1 MALCLQTYEM
11 TFIEKI
17 STIDQ
22 IFIASKKNIY
32 GPTELKAILEQFEF
46 NAGEMAEHLLF
57 PENLPYGRKCAYR
70 SKNFEVIVMNWK
82 PGKCSNIHNHGNS
95 FGCVYSVT
103 GNANNVLYNENLEI
117 IATIPLINNTIAEV
131 PKGIFHVIENISDDY
146 AISLHF
152 YAPPMC
158 GMKVIDSENKTKSY
172 FVKNEV
178 GAWDPK
184 PEEVI
189 L

>member
-1 MALCLQTYEM
+1 M
-11 TFIEKI
+11 TFNEKI
-17 STIDQ
+17 NQIDQ
-22 IFIASKKNIY
+22 IYTKNRGYIKC
-32 GPTELKAILEQFEF
+32 PADLKAILEQFTF
-46 NAGEMAEHLLF
+46 NAEEMAEHLLY
-57 PENLPYGRKCAYR
+57 PENLPYGRKCAFR

-103 GNANNVLYNENLEI
+103 GNANNVMCDENLEK
-117 IATIPLINNTIAEV
+117 IAIIPLINNTIAEV
-131 PKGIFHVIENISDDY
+131 PKGIFHVIENISDEY

-184 PEEVI
+184 PEEVASSQV
-189 L
+189 

>member
-1 MALCLQTYEM
+1 M
-11 TFIEKI
+11 TFYEK
-17 STIDQ
+17 IDQ
-22 IFIASKKNIY
+22 IDQILSNNKQSVK
-32 GPTELKAILEQFEF
+32 GPAELKAILEQFEF
-46 NAGEMAEHLLF
+46 NADEMAEHLLN
-57 PENLPYGRKCAYR
+57 PEDLPYGRKCAYR

-82 PGKCSNIHNHGNS
+82 PGKNSNIHNHGNS

-103 GNANNVLYNENLEI
+103 GNANNVLYNENLEKI
-117 IATIPLINNTIAEV
+117 TTIPLINNTIAEV
-131 PKGIFHVIENISDDY
+131 PKGIFHVIENKNDDY

-184 PEEVI
+184 PEEV